1 MATDTATDITDDPRK
16 AMVAAVAKSK
26 SRFEVVRVSVID
38 RDAATAA
45 LNEIAQSSG
54 EQIVVGSRRG
64 GAVRLVWGCSG
75 TPLRGNWLVEI
86 VDGGLH
92 ATGEQ

>member
-1 MATDTATDITDDPRK
+1 MTTDTATDITDDLRK
-16 AMVAAVAKSK
+16 AMVEAVAKSK
-26 SRFEVVRVSVID
+26 SRLEAVMVSVID

-45 LNEIAQSSG
+45 LNDIAQSSG

-92 ATGEQ
+92 TTVAQ